1 MIIKNAR
8 LIDPVNNIDK
18 VTDILIT
25 DGKIAKIDGN
35 ISTNEDKTGETID
48 ANGLIC
54 APGLVDPHIHFR
66 DPGFTYK
73 EDIYSG
79 AEAAKAGGVTTVILM
94 ANTKPTVDNVETLE
108 YIINKGKETGINVL
122 TVANVTKGMK
132 GLELTD
138 FDLLKQ
144 NGAVGFSDD
153 GVPILNKELLEK
165 AFIKAKELN
174 VPISLHEEDPKYIS
188 NNGINRGNISEAIG
202 VGGSP
207 REAEISM
214 IKRDIEIAI
223 KTGSSVNIQHISS
236 KEGVE
241 LVRNARKNNDNI
253 HAEATP
259 HHFTLTDEAI
269 LDFGTNAKMNPPLRT
284 EEDRLAIIDGL
295 KDGTIEIIATDH
307 APHAPE
313 EKAKELTQAPSGI
326 LGLETSLALGIT
338 ELVKKGYL
346 TLSELIDRMSPAAAN
361 LYHIEDKAGSLG
373 VGMPA
378 DMVLFDEDEKWTVEK
393 FKSKSQ
399 NSPFV
404 GRELT
409 GKVKY
414 TICAGNIVYS
424 DK

>member
-1 MIIKNAR
+1 MIIKNTR
-8 LIDPVNNIDK
+8 LIDPVNKIDK
-18 VTDILIT
+18 ITDILIT
-25 DGKIAKIDGN
+25 DKKIAKIENNIVDESGN
-35 ISTNEDKTGETID
+35 EEIINAEGY
-48 ANGLIC
+48 IC

-122 TVANVTKGMK
+122 TVANVTKEMK
-132 GLELTD
+132 GIELTD
-138 FDLLKQ
+138 FDLLKEK
-144 NGAVGFSDD
+144 GAVGFSDD
-153 GVPILNKELLEK
+153 GVPILNEELLEK

-174 VPISLHEEDPKYIS
+174 VPISLHEEDPKYIT
-188 NNGINRGNISEAIG
+188 NNGINRGKVSESIG
-202 VGGSP
+202 VEGSP

-214 IKRDIEIAI
+214 IKRDIEIAL
-223 KTGSSVNIQHISS
+223 KTGASVNIQHISS

-241 LVRNARKNNDNI
+241 LVRNARKLSKNI

-259 HHFTLTDEAI
+259 HHFTLTDEAV

-284 EEDRLAIIDGL
+284 EQDRIAIIEGL

-307 APHAPE
+307 APHSAE

-338 ELVKKGYL
+338 ELVNKGYL
-346 TLSELIDRMSPAAAN
+346 TMSELIEKMSSAAAM
-361 LYHIEDKAGSLG
+361 LYHIEDRAGSLS

-378 DMVLFDEDEKWTVEK
+378 DIVLFDANEKWTVK
-393 FKSKSQ
+393 NFKSKSQ
-399 NSPFV
+399 NSPFIN
-404 GRELT
+404 RELT

-414 TICAGNIVYS
+414 TICSGNIVYK
-424 DK
+424 DI

>member
-1 MIIKNAR
+1 MVIKNTR

-18 VTDILIT
+18 VTDILIK
-25 DGKIAKIDGN
+25 DGKIAEINEN
-35 ISTNEDKTGETID
+35 IEKNNNDEVID
-48 ANGLIC
+48 ATGLIC

-73 EDIYSG
+73 EDINSG
-79 AEAAKAGGVTTVILM
+79 SDAAKAGGVTTVILM

-108 YIINKGKETGINVL
+108 YVLNKGKETGINVL

-132 GLELTD
+132 GSKLTD
-138 FDLLKQ
+138 FDLLKEK
-144 NGAVGFSDD
+144 GAVGFSDD
-153 GVPILNKELLEK
+153 GVPILDEDLLEM
-165 AFIKAKELN
+165 AFLKAKELN
-174 VPISLHEEDPKYIS
+174 VPISLHEEDPKYIT

-202 VGGSP
+202 VEGSP

-214 IKRDIEIAI
+214 IKRDIEIAL
-223 KTGSSVNIQHISS
+223 KTGASVNIQHIST

-241 LVRNARKNNDNI
+241 LIRNARKISSNI

-259 HHFTLTDEAI
+259 HHFTLTDNAI

-284 EEDRLAIIDGL
+284 EEDRIAIIEGL

-307 APHAPE
+307 APHSKE

-338 ELVKKGYL
+338 ELVKKGHL
-346 TLSELIDRMSPAAAN
+346 TLSELIDRMSPAAAK

-378 DMVLFDEDEKWTVEK
+378 DIVLFDPDEKWTVK
-393 FKSKSQ
+393 SFRSKSQ
-399 NSPFV
+399 NSPFI

-414 TICAGNIVYS
+414 TICHGEIIYK